1 MPPKNQTPT
10 TTETYDELRA
20 HLNRVIKTQYDIT
33 TLNHNL
39 TRQINDLKDK
49 MKKAENDHWIRITD
63 LHTQIHNLNQQ
74 LLDQHKAWKT
84 QHDTLKQ
91 HYQERK
97 EYWTK
102 RHEDDRATMKT
113 LQQAYDDQHTF
124 WHEKNDKNLEEIARL
139 NGIIEANL
147 FRDIKRSRNV

>member
-49 MKKAENDHWIRITD
+49 LKKAENDHWTRIAD
-63 LHTQIHNLNQQ
+63 LHTQIHSLNQQ
-74 LLDQHKAWKT
+74 LLDQHHAWKT
-84 QHDTLKQ
+84 QHDTLQK
-91 HYQERK
+91 HYQDRK
-97 EYWTK
+97 NFWTK
-102 RHEDDRATMKT
+102 QHEDDQAKIRE
-113 LQQAYDDQHTF
+113 QQNELDGLAV
-124 WHEKNDKNLEEIARL
+124 A
-139 NGIIEANL
+139 IEVL
-147 FRDIKRSRNV
+147 TKRQRTD